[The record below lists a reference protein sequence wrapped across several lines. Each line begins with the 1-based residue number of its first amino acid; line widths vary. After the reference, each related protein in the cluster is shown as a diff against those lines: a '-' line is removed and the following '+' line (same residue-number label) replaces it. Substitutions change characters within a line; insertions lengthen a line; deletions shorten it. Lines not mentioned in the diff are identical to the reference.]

1 MCSLGFP
8 GALDDVLEVVH
19 WLSQFLGKPQLLVPW
34 KVSVASVVDIFS
46 NSKDQWVIELIEN
59 VAIHI
64 FNVLNTITISIG
76 DGFTVPSLAT
86 IAALDE
92 RQVLWTVNVCDV
104 EREAFVLLHLN
115 VFEVAH
121 AIGHLS
127 FNIFLTQVLSGQLGL
142 RESLWWLWQIFL
154 FLLGDNCLL

>member
-8 GALDDVLEVVH
+8 GALDDVLEVVD

-34 KVSVASVVDIFS
+34 KVAVASVVDIFS
-46 NSKDQWVIELIEN
+46 NSEDQWVIELIKN

-64 FNVLNTITISIG
+64 LNVLNTITVSIG

-104 EREAFVLLHLN
+104 E
-115 VFEVAH
+115 
-121 AIGHLS
+121 
-127 FNIFLTQVLSGQLGL
+127 
-142 RESLWWLWQIFL
+142 
-154 FLLGDNCLL
+154 